1 MIKKFLLMLLVC
13 GVCFSCHSPQ
23 QEKQQEDLTKAN
35 KNMTN
40 EQLREKLVM
49 ALGDMKA
56 KAIEVGD
63 ARDEVIREL
72 KEMGIDTNRTIGVYP
87 GSSWTIVDSEE
98 LLGVNLNIKPKR

>member
-1 MIKKFLLMLLVC
+1 MIKNIFLMLLVC

-56 KAIEVGD
+56 KALRWVMLAMRSSGN
-63 ARDEVIREL
+63 L
-72 KEMGIDTNRTIGVYP
+72 KRWVLTPIAPSASILAAAGP
-87 GSSWTIVDSEE
+87 SWTARNYWV
-98 LLGVNLNIKPKR
+98 

>member
-1 MIKKFLLMLLVC
+1 MIKNIFLMLLVC

-56 KAIEVGD
+56 KAISPTH
-63 ARDEVIREL
+63 RMLIPPRPL
-72 KEMGIDTNRTIGVYP
+72 SHWLR
-87 GSSWTIVDSEE
+87 
-98 LLGVNLNIKPKR
+98 R

>member
-1 MIKKFLLMLLVC
+1 MIKNIFLMLLVC

-56 KAIEVGD
+56 KAIE
-63 ARDEVIREL
+63 
-72 KEMGIDTNRTIGVYP
+72 MGIEGVAAAGP
-87 GSSWTIVDSEE
+87 SWTARNYWV
-98 LLGVNLNIKPKR
+98 